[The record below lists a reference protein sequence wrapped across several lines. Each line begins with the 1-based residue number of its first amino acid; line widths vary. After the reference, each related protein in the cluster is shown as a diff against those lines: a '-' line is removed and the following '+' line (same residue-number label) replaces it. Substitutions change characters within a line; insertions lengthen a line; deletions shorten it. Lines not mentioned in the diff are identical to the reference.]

1 MGGEAAGA
9 APARRQ
15 RGRRSSADRIFVPIP
30 RRGLACLVAGSALLL
45 ALWLGPLV
53 PLSAISFSAHMILH
67 LSIVSLAAPL
77 IALGIALSWPDR
89 LPRLFGLGAAIGASL
104 FDMFVVW
111 IWHAPVLHESAATT
125 TAIFV
130 LQQASFLAAGLF
142 VWTSALSGVTRR
154 ERAIGS
160 LTLIGT
166 FLHMTMLGVLLG
178 VTPRLLY
185 SPSVCIGA
193 FGVSGLEDQWLGGVL
208 MATVG
213 GLPYLVAALILAGL
227 ALSEDAPDERASTP

>member
-1 MGGEAAGA
+1 MGAGS
-9 APARRQ
+9 ARRQ
-15 RGRRSSADRIFVPIP
+15 KGRRSTA
-30 RRGLACLVAGSALLL
+30 RRGSAPIRGTGIALLLLGFALLL

-53 PLSAISFSAHMILH
+53 PLSAVSFSAHMILH

-77 IALGIALSWPDR
+77 IALGIALAWPNR
-89 LPRLFGLGAAIGASL
+89 LPPLFGLGAAIGASL

-130 LQQASFLAAGLF
+130 LQQLSFLAAGLF

-213 GLPYLVAALILAGL
+213 GLPYLVAALVLAGL
-227 ALSEDAPDERASTP
+227 ALSENAAGEQA

>member
-1 MGGEAAGA
+1 MGS
-9 APARRQ
+9 ARRQ
-15 RGRRSSADRIFVPIP
+15 KGGRSTARRSAAPI
-30 RRGLACLVAGSALLL
+30 RGTGITLLLLGFALLL

-53 PLSAISFSAHMILH
+53 PLSAVSFSAHMILH

-77 IALGIALSWPDR
+77 IALGIALAWPNR
-89 LPRLFGLGAAIGASL
+89 LPPLFGLGAAIGASL

-125 TAIFV
+125 RAIFV
-130 LQQASFLAAGLF
+130 LQQLSFLAAGLF

-213 GLPYLVAALILAGL
+213 GLPYLVAALVLAGL
-227 ALSEDAPDERASTP
+227 ALSENAASERA